1 MTTLAPDRPTVS
13 RRTFTTPEPGAVR
26 DLLRDGASLGVDV
39 RRGPAVRY
47 QEIALDTLDRRFD
60 RAGYRLAVRDA
71 GGRRE
76 LVLEPVRPTTG
87 RRILR
92 VRAPFAGTVE
102 SLPAACPE
110 PLRDPVQAVVGRRRL
125 FAAERMSSLHETW
138 QLLREDRL
146 VGAVVLKE
154 TTREEPASDA
164 PAEAARVEIELD
176 DQETAEGGVLDR
188 LSSRLRLAPAG
199 PSPAAPPA
207 GTSHPGPV
215 RAGPAAS
222 VQDVAFAALR
232 LHFARAL
239 AREPG
244 ARLGADPEEL
254 HELRVAVRRL
264 RAALRLWRD
273 HLPGRTRRHGRE
285 LRRIGRA
292 LGGVRDLDVQI
303 EWLREH
309 AGDLPGRERD
319 AVLAVVAALQRRRRA
334 ARREMLETLDSERT
348 ERFARRFAAW
358 LRRGPR
364 RKPRRGARPVADE
377 APRLVRDRMGTLL
390 RAGKRFDATSPPAQY
405 HALRI
410 LAKHARY
417 ALEFHADVYGRPARR
432 LIRRLVRL
440 QDLLGEHQDAEVFL
454 DRIRALLEDDVAPP
468 GSDASEALEHLA
480 ARRAE
485 RGRELRDRFPAMFER
500 VRGKRWKRLRR
511 RLRRA

>member
-13 RRTFTTPEPGAVR
+13 RRTFTTPEPDSVR
-26 DLLRDGASLGVDV
+26 DLLRDGAGLGVDV

-47 QEIALDTLDRRFD
+47 QETTLDSVDRRFE

-76 LVLEPVRPTTG
+76 LVLEPSRPRPG

-92 VRAPFAGTVE
+92 VRAPFAGPVE

-125 FAAERMSSLHETW
+125 FAAERISSLHETW
-138 QLLREDRL
+138 QLLRDDRL
-146 VGAVVLKE
+146 VGAVTLKE
-154 TTREEPASDA
+154 TTRGEPAAGAA
-164 PAEAARVEIELD
+164 PEAARVEVELD
-176 DQETAEGGVLDR
+176 DHETGEDGVLDR
-188 LSSRLRLAPAG
+188 LSSRLRLSPAG
-199 PSPAAPPA
+199 SPPAAPPA
-207 GTSHPGPV
+207 V
-215 RAGPAAS
+215 RTPPRRGPADHAET

-232 LHFARAL
+232 VHFARAL

-273 HLPGRTRRHGRE
+273 HLPAKARRHGRE

-292 LGGVRDLDVQI
+292 LGDVRDLDVQI
-303 EWLREH
+303 EWLRDH
-309 AGDLPGRERD
+309 ADDLPRRERD
-319 AVLAVVAALQRRRRA
+319 AVLTVVAALQRRRRA
-334 ARREMLETLDSERT
+334 ARRDMLETLDSERT
-348 ERFARRFAAW
+348 ERFARLFAAW

-364 RKPRRGARPVADE
+364 RKPRRGARPVTDE
-377 APRLVRDRMGTLL
+377 APRLIRDRMKVLL
-390 RAGKRFDATSPPAQY
+390 RAGERIDAASPPDDY

-410 LAKHARY
+410 LAKQARY
-417 ALEFHADVYGRPARR
+417 ALEFHADVYGRPAQR

-454 DRIRALLEDDVAPP
+454 DHIRSLLEDDVARP
-468 GSDASEALEHLA
+468 GTDAAEALDHLA

-485 RGRELRDRFPAMFER
+485 RGRELRGRFPAVFGR
-500 VRGKRWKRLRR
+500 ARGKRWKRLRR